1 MLNYEDSDDIFD
13 DETIFPSKRSRT
25 RKTRKDRKRLVKGN
39 NPTLVNRNRLE
50 LASIYPKTDNQE
62 LTFDYFEDDYNL
74 LLHGLPGTGKTFL
87 SLGLALAELEASDQR
102 RSLTIV
108 RSVVPTRDIGFLPGT
123 EKEKSKVYEA
133 PYAAICAE
141 LYCRGDA
148 YEILKAKK
156 LINFMTTSFI
166 RGITISDT
174 ILVVD
179 EAQNLTDAE
188 LHSIITRVGKNTKVI
203 FSGDFG
209 QNDLIYKRMEQSG
222 IVGFM
227 KILANMPSFRTIE
240 FDIDD
245 IVRSGLVKE
254 YIIARHNLGM

>member
-1 MLNYEDSDDIFD
+1 
-13 DETIFPSKRSRT
+13 
-25 RKTRKDRKRLVKGN
+25 
-39 NPTLVNRNRLE
+39 
-50 LASIYPKTDNQE
+50 
-62 LTFDYFEDDYNL
+62 
-74 LLHGLPGTGKTFL
+74 
-87 SLGLALAELEASDQR
+87 
-102 RSLTIV
+102 
-108 RSVVPTRDIGFLPGT
+108 
-123 EKEKSKVYEA
+123 
-133 PYAAICAE
+133 
-141 LYCRGDA
+141 
-148 YEILKAKK
+148 LKAKK

-227 KILANMPSFRTIE
+227 KILAKMPSFRTIE

>member
-1 MLNYEDSDDIFD
+1 MLQFVQNC
-13 DETIFPSKRSRT
+13 
-25 RKTRKDRKRLVKGN
+25 
-39 NPTLVNRNRLE
+39 
-50 LASIYPKTDNQE
+50 
-62 LTFDYFEDDYNL
+62 
-74 LLHGLPGTGKTFL
+74 
-87 SLGLALAELEASDQR
+87 
-102 RSLTIV
+102 IV
-108 RSVVPTRDIGFLPGT
+108 
-123 EKEKSKVYEA
+123 
-133 PYAAICAE
+133 AAM
-141 LYCRGDA
+141 LMKF
-148 YEILKAKK
+148 LKAKK

-227 KILANMPSFRTIE
+227 KILAKMPSFRTIE